1 MKFSFEA
8 DSRILS
14 NAVHRPNSFCPKNI
28 SRMFVLDQLIY
39 HFDCRML
46 SLYFKIIYFLIA
58 ELAERSPIVIQNSS
72 NPSSRKKFGCTTVRP
87 YKVLLTV

>member
-14 NAVHRPNSFCPKNI
+14 NVVHGLNSFCPKNI

-46 SLYFKIIYFLIA
+46 SL
-58 ELAERSPIVIQNSS
+58 
-72 NPSSRKKFGCTTVRP
+72 
-87 YKVLLTV
+87 